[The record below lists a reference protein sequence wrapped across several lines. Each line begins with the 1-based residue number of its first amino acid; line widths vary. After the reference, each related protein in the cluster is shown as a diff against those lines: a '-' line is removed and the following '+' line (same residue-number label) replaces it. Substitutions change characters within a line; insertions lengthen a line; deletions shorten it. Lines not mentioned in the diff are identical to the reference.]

1 MSKKVV
7 SPIVVPAGFK
17 AVANKF
23 VKAVHG
29 HVDAAAAFEATKQ
42 TAVSLALDCFAA
54 AHTDQT
60 KVVWDLFKASGAVP
74 KDSVTQDE
82 AGNKHAVYKALMNAK
97 QLYTVGADGVNEGRK
112 VKAKP
117 GAATPN
123 AADKDK
129 PAKVT
134 KNAETVAAPSGDA
147 PDYRK
152 PAAWGA
158 LAKSVGMQTDTLTKK
173 MAIEK
178 IASVWGL
185 SLEWAE

>member
-7 SPIVVPAGFK
+7 SPVVVPAGFK
-17 AVANKF
+17 AIANKF

-29 HVDAAAAFEATKQ
+29 YVDAAAAFEATKT

-54 AHTDQT
+54 AHTAQT
-60 KVVWDLFKASGAVP
+60 KLVWDMFKASGAVP
-74 KDSVTQDE
+74 KDAVTQDE

-97 QLYTVGADGVNEGRK
+97 QLYTVGADGANEGRK

-117 GAATPN
+117 GASTPN
-123 AADKDK
+123 AADK
-129 PAKVT
+129 AGKVT
-134 KNAETVAAPSGDA
+134 KNAGTVAGGGDA
-147 PDYRK
+147 PDFRK